1 MPTIQFDV
9 LVPDPAAAEVAAAFQ
24 RALDILVR
32 RGMLSSGAVTHDE
45 PPLLDDPTLA
55 QLGEVYRADR
65 GTDPD
70 ADGARVHRFLID
82 AAGADSYN
90 RLAMGLSRVLTPKA
104 ELPRDPAA
112 LMLQERFEVASIYP
126 WTVEIRR

>member
-9 LVPDPAAAEVAAAFQ
+9 LVPDPAAPEVAAAFQ

-32 RGMLSSGAVTHDE
+32 RGMLTSGTANHAE
-45 PPLLDDPTLA
+45 PPLPDGSTLA
-55 QLGEVYRADR
+55 QLKEVYRADR

-70 ADGARVHRFLID
+70 TDGARVHRFLID
-82 AAGADSYN
+82 AGGADSYN